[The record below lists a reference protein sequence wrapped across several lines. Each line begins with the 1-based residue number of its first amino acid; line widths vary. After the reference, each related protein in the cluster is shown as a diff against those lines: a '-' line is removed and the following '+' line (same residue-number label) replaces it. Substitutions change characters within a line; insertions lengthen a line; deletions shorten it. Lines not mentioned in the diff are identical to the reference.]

1 MSETPMTSET
11 PRISE
16 PLTRDHSTDHLV
28 TIRGLT
34 REYASSS
41 GLFAAKRTM
50 RAVND
55 VSLDVPRGKVTG
67 VVGESGC
74 GKSTLARLVLR
85 LIDAT
90 AGTVTFNGTDL
101 GSLST
106 GNMRKLRRNMQMV
119 FQDPYSAIDPRYTIR
134 NALLEP
140 FQVQGVAMGG
150 AEAITTIE
158 ELIAKVGLSPR
169 MADSYPHQLSGG
181 QKQRVGIARAL
192 ALKPSFLVLD
202 EPTASLDVSIQAQII
217 GLLEKLKQELGLT
230 YLFIS
235 HDLSLVR
242 YFCDRIVVMYLGR
255 IVEILPNARAEPRHH
270 YARALMDSH
279 FEPDPQRRK
288 VVTRLSGEIPSP
300 FNLPQGCA
308 FAARCPAATD
318 LCKRERPVLIE
329 GAAGHQVACHH
340 PA

>member
-1 MSETPMTSET
+1 MPDVKADS
-11 PRISE
+11 
-16 PLTRDHSTDHLV
+16 LV

-34 REYASSS
+34 REYSSSS
-41 GLFAAKRTM
+41 GLFGPKRTM

-74 GKSTLARLVLR
+74 GKSTLGRLVLR
-85 LIDAT
+85 LIDAST
-90 AGTVTFNGTDL
+90 GTVTFNGTDL

-106 GNMRKLRRNMQMV
+106 TDLRKLRRNMQMV
-119 FQDPYSAIDPRYTIR
+119 FQDPYSAIDPRYNIR

-140 FQVQGVAMGG
+140 FQVQGVALNDV
-150 AEAITTIE
+150 AAKATID

-169 MADSYPHQLSGG
+169 MAESYPHQLSGG

-217 GLLEKLKQELGLT
+217 GLLEELKQDLGLT

-255 IVEILPNARAEPRHH
+255 IVEILPDARAEPRHH

-279 FEPDPQRRK
+279 FEPDPKRRK
-288 VVTRLSGEIPSP
+288 VVTRLAGEIPSP
-300 FNLPQGCA
+300 FNLPPGCA
-308 FAARCPAATD
+308 FAERCPAATD
-318 LCKRERPVLIE
+318 LCKRERPVLSGTE
-329 GAAGHQVACHH
+329 AGQQVACHH
-340 PA
+340 PAG

>member
-1 MSETPMTSET
+1 MPD
-11 PRISE
+11 
-16 PLTRDHSTDHLV
+16 LTGENLV
-28 TIRGLT
+28 TMRGLT
-34 REYASSS
+34 REYSSSS
-41 GLFAAKRTM
+41 GLFGPRRSM

-85 LIDAT
+85 LIDAS
-90 AGTVTFNGTDL
+90 AGSVTVNGVDL
-101 GSLST
+101 GTLST
-106 GNMRKLRRNMQMV
+106 AELRKLRRNMQMV
-119 FQDPYSAIDPRYTIR
+119 FQDPYSAIDPRYSIR
-134 NALLEP
+134 EALLEP
-140 FQVQGVAMGG
+140 FHVQGVSLNSAQ
-150 AEAITTIE
+150 AKATIE

-169 MADSYPHQLSGG
+169 MAESYPHQLSGG

-192 ALKPSFLVLD
+192 ALQPSFLVLD

-217 GLLEKLKQELGLT
+217 GLLEALKQELGLT

-255 IVEILPNARAEPRHH
+255 IVEILPDARAEPRHH

-279 FEPDPQRRK
+279 FEPDPKRRK
-288 VVTRLSGEIPSP
+288 LVTRLSGEIPSP
-300 FNLPQGCA
+300 FNLPPGCA
-308 FAARCPAATD
+308 FAERCPAASER
-318 LCKRERPVLIE
+318 CRRERPLLSTSE
-329 GAAGHQVACHH
+329 GGHQVACHH
-340 PA
+340 PAE

>member
-1 MSETPMTSET
+1 MSEANIVSGALVPDRAE
-11 PRISE
+11 
-16 PLTRDHSTDHLV
+16 DNLV

-34 REYASSS
+34 REYVSS
-41 GLFAAKRTM
+41 GGLFSAKRLM

-101 GSLST
+101 GSLAT
-106 GNMRKLRRNMQMV
+106 GDLRKLRRNMQMV

-140 FQVQGVAMGG
+140 FQVQGEGLDG
-150 AEAITTIE
+150 AAAKAVIE

-217 GLLEKLKQELGLT
+217 GLLEALKQELGLT

-255 IVEILPNARAEPRHH
+255 VVEILPNARAEPRHH

-279 FEPDPQRRK
+279 FEPDPKRRK
-288 VVTRLSGEIPSP
+288 VVTRLAGEIPSP
-300 FNLPQGCA
+300 FNLPPGCA
-308 FAARCPAATD
+308 FAERCPAASD
-318 LCKRERPVLIE
+318 LCRRERPELTDS
-329 GAAGHQVACHH
+329 GGGHQVACHH
-340 PA
+340 PAG